1 MFPRALNSDGPGW
14 HRFSLWVV
22 ICLFS
27 GLFSSVPS
35 AFGQTATLRGEVID
49 QTGAVVPRATITL
62 TDPQGHTTT
71 GLSSNEGAY
80 VFGGLSPG
88 RYQVQASVPDMAQE
102 PVSIELRPGVQ
113 TLRLELRVRATQ
125 QELKIEEN
133 SGPVLSTDASANA
146 SSFVLSGKDLNALA
160 DSPEDMSADL
170 QALAGPAAG
179 PDGSAL
185 YIDGF
190 SGGQLPPKDAI
201 REIRVNQNPF
211 SPEYDKL
218 GYGRVD
224 ILTKPGTGR
233 FHGGGYFNFGDSVL
247 NSRNPYAAE
256 KAPFLLREY
265 GATLGG
271 PLRVKRPASFLV
283 ALDGAAIDNGAIIN
297 GSNLDPTTFAI
308 IDPYTEV
315 FTIPQQRIRVN
326 PRIDYQLTS
335 NDTIS
340 LRYEIADAD
349 IRHSGVGGFNLDTT
363 GVHNHGTDQTVQLS
377 NLLTIGANVLN
388 ESRIQYYRANI
399 SNRSEN
405 LSPQLEVMNAFTGG
419 GAQVGDSSNTLN
431 SWELQNYATIARGK
445 HTLRLGVRVRAA
457 TIDNTSPINFGGTFT
472 FGGRTAPELDSNNQP
487 VLDPSGQP
495 ILTSVSS
502 IEAYRRTLLFQN
514 AGLSA
519 PQVRAL
525 GGGTSQFTMTAG
537 NPALSVDQEDIDL
550 FFGETWRAKL
560 NLTLDAGLR
569 YEWQTNVHDKGDFA
583 PRLGLAWAP
592 GVRSGASPRTIFRA
606 GFGLF
611 YQRFDLVNVL
621 TAERYNG
628 ATQQSYVVANP
639 DFFPSIP
646 PASALVASQQTL
658 ERLSPSLKAPYLM
671 ETAVGVERQ
680 LPAHTT
686 VALTYVNSH
695 GGRQFLTNDINA
707 PLPGTHDPQVPGS
720 GTYPLGV
727 PNPVFVVQSA
737 GTYDQNE
744 LITNVNS
751 KATDNVSLFAS
762 YLYNHARSNTDYS
775 SPPQNE
781 DFNPAIAIQG
791 LGVGSFPA
799 NPWNLAGEYGPASTD
814 IHHQVNV
821 GGTVEM
827 KGGFRLSPLFVA
839 YSGAPFNITVGQD
852 IYGTTLFNGRPGI
865 ATDPS
870 KPGVV
875 RTKYGSLDPNPTA
888 DEVILSRN
896 YGRGAGIF
904 MLNLRASEVFSFGP
918 PAEGSVSAG
927 GRGPQTG
934 PFGGGQAQG
943 VVKTGHR
950 FSLAVSLAVR
960 NLLNHNNPGPIIG
973 DITSSLFGQA
983 NQPYGVGSLGG
994 TGFSES
1000 ANNRRLEWQT
1010 RLTF

>member
-1 MFPRALNSDGPGW
+1 
-14 HRFSLWVV
+14 
-22 ICLFS
+22 
-27 GLFSSVPS
+27 
-35 AFGQTATLRGEVID
+35 
-49 QTGAVVPRATITL
+49 
-62 TDPQGHTTT
+62 
-71 GLSSNEGAY
+71 
-80 VFGGLSPG
+80 
-88 RYQVQASVPDMAQE
+88 
-102 PVSIELRPGVQ
+102 
-113 TLRLELRVRATQ
+113 
-125 QELKIEEN
+125 
-133 SGPVLSTDASANA
+133 
-146 SSFVLSGKDLNALA
+146 
-160 DSPEDMSADL
+160 
-170 QALAGPAAG
+170 
-179 PDGSAL
+179 
-185 YIDGF
+185 
-190 SGGQLPPKDAI
+190 
-201 REIRVNQNPF
+201 
-211 SPEYDKL
+211 
-218 GYGRVD
+218 
-224 ILTKPGTGR
+224 
-233 FHGGGYFNFGDSVL
+233 
-247 NSRNPYAAE
+247 
-256 KAPFLLREY
+256 
-265 GATLGG
+265 
-271 PLRVKRPASFLV
+271 
-283 ALDGAAIDNGAIIN
+283 
-297 GSNLDPTTFAI
+297 
-308 IDPYTEV
+308 
-315 FTIPQQRIRVN
+315 
-326 PRIDYQLTS
+326 
-335 NDTIS
+335 
-340 LRYEIADAD
+340 
-349 IRHSGVGGFNLDTT
+349 
-363 GVHNHGTDQTVQLS
+363 
-377 NLLTIGANVLN
+377 
-388 ESRIQYYRANI
+388 
-399 SNRSEN
+399 
-405 LSPQLEVMNAFTGG
+405 
-419 GAQVGDSSNTLN
+419 
-431 SWELQNYATIARGK
+431 
-445 HTLRLGVRVRAA
+445 
-457 TIDNTSPINFGGTFT
+457 
-472 FGGRTAPELDSNNQP
+472 
-487 VLDPSGQP
+487 
-495 ILTSVSS
+495 
-502 IEAYRRTLLFQN
+502 
-514 AGLSA
+514 
-519 PQVRAL
+519 
-525 GGGTSQFTMTAG
+525 
-537 NPALSVDQEDIDL
+537 
-550 FFGETWRAKL
+550 
-560 NLTLDAGLR
+560 
-569 YEWQTNVHDKGDFA
+569 
-583 PRLGLAWAP
+583 
-592 GVRSGASPRTIFRA
+592 
-606 GFGLF
+606 
-611 YQRFDLVNVL
+611 
-621 TAERYNG
+621 
-628 ATQQSYVVANP
+628 
-639 DFFPSIP
+639 
-646 PASALVASQQTL
+646 
-658 ERLSPSLKAPYLM
+658 M

-744 LITNVNS
+744 LITTVNS

-839 YSGAPFNITVGQD
+839 YSGAPFNIAVGQD

-875 RTKYGSLDPNPTA
+875 QTKYGSLDPNPTA